1 MILKYLTDNHYP
13 VHVYQKDTVIYEP
26 GAQPKAVYFIKS
38 GEVRMVTV
46 NDDGKEFIQGIF
58 KANQYFGEPAL
69 LVNKPYLAYTIV
81 TKDAALI
88 VVNKDE
94 FFKLLEQ
101 DRNFSMELIRTLSNR
116 LFYKSM
122 MLEELANEQAEH
134 RISTLISYLLRN
146 LEEGAVLDLTRQQ
159 LADMSGLRVETVIR
173 IVKKLSEQHVLKLQR
188 GKIVKMQI

>member
-1 MILKYLTDNHYP
+1 MIIKYLLSLQYQP
-13 VHVYQKDTVIYEP
+13 VVYKKGSVIYAP
-26 GAQPKAVYFIKS
+26 GTQPRAVYFIKS

-81 TKDAALI
+81 TRDAEIITVHKDQ
-88 VVNKDE
+88 
-94 FFKLLEQ
+94 FFKILEEE
-101 DRNFSMELIRTLSNR
+101 RSFSMELIRTLSER

-134 RISTLISYLLRN
+134 RVRTLVGYLFKN
-146 LEEGAVLDLTRQQ
+146 IENGTVLDITRQQ

-173 IVKKLSEQHVLKLQR
+173 IVKKLAGQKILKLQR
-188 GKIVKMQI
+188 GKIIKA

>member
-1 MILKYLTDNHYP
+1 MIIKYLLNNHYP
-13 VHVYQKDTVIYEP
+13 VHTYKKDAVIYVP
-26 GAQPKAVYFIKS
+26 GALPKAVYFIKS

-81 TKDAALI
+81 TRDAEII
-88 VVNKDE
+88 VVNKTD
-94 FFKLLEQ
+94 FFKMIEE
-101 DRNFSMELIRTLSNR
+101 DRGFSMELIRTLSNR

-134 RISTLISYLLRN
+134 RIRTLISYLLRN
-146 LEEGAVLDLTRQQ
+146 LAEAEVLDITRQQ

-173 IVKKLSEQHVLKLQR
+173 LVKKLAAQKELKLIK
-188 GKIVKMQI
+188 GKIVKTGI